1 MNNILSE
8 LTNSITTPLL
18 NHLPTLIQNM
28 ALGYASTLTIY
39 IGANVK
45 RSLKIKKQNKQNQWT
60 LYRQTPDIFGQKYK
74 PTIYAK
80 ISKED
85 LKIFN
90 DILSEMKYPEELTEI
105 VKQFKNHVTPENF
118 KTCLWNLKTVKIKKF
133 TLENDIKEFIN
144 NLLNL
149 QIASGSYLY
158 SNNTINLYFT
168 RKSTLSHEFLH
179 MASAID
185 LLHCGFR
192 YSTYDNQWIEI
203 GRGINEG
210 YTELLNH
217 RIFKSKSLSYYHNV
231 KIARLFETFF
241 DDRQDMENAYF
252 HGDIESLYKVF
263 CEYGTKEE
271 FFKIMNNLDN
281 LATTKIPIY
290 NTITSVQT
298 QLKLYDVI
306 KRSKDKEKIS
316 TFETILDENPLTRLI
331 RNGQKLVLANK
342 MSKTVKVK

>member
-1 MNNILSE
+1 M
-8 LTNSITTPLL
+8 
-18 NHLPTLIQNM
+18 
-28 ALGYASTLTIY
+28 
-39 IGANVK
+39 
-45 RSLKIKKQNKQNQWT
+45 
-60 LYRQTPDIFGQKYK
+60 
-74 PTIYAK
+74 
-80 ISKED
+80 
-85 LKIFN
+85 
-90 DILSEMKYPEELTEI
+90 
-105 VKQFKNHVTPENF
+105 KQFKTYVTPENL
-118 KTCLWNLKTVKIKKF
+118 KTCLWNLKTVKIKRI

-144 NLLNL
+144 NMLNL
-149 QIASGSYLY
+149 QRATGTYLY
-158 SNNTINLYFT
+158 SDNTINLYST

-179 MASAID
+179 MASSIN
-185 LLHCGFR
+185 LLHCGFH
-192 YSTYDNQWIEI
+192 YNTYNNQWIEI

-217 RIFKSKSLSYYHNV
+217 RIFGSKSLSYRHNV

-252 HGDIESLYKVF
+252 HGDIDTLYTAF

-306 KRSKDKEKIS
+306 KRSKNKEKIS
-316 TFETILDENPLTRLI
+316 SFETILDENPLTRLI

-342 MSKTVKVK
+342 KPKTVKVK